1 MFNKL
6 AKKYNTD
13 DTLLKFYFF
22 ILLILL
28 LPIIFTWKSFLNL
41 DFTYTGQIGD
51 TIGGTMG
58 PFASLLGSWLVY
70 KSFKAQMDANN
81 LIQDGINEQKEA
93 KQLEILNSQLEII
106 KTNLN
111 ELSLGLIDMDFD
123 YSFKGRDVINQ
134 FIRFIWPQ
142 INNNEIGLNIYDLY
156 EVKKLYRL
164 FDSILYFM
172 DNTNAFNFK
181 SLLYFHTRGKFLDFF
196 DVELRTDLIELNK
209 RLKENPQINGNCSI
223 MVFSAKIEEV
233 LRRFDDF
240 RR

>member
-28 LPIIFTWKSFLNL
+28 LPIIFTWKSFLNF
-41 DFTYTGQIGD
+41 DFTNTGQIGD

-70 KSFKAQMDANN
+70 KSFKAQMDANK

-93 KQLEILNSQLEII
+93 KQLEVLNSQLEII

-111 ELSLGLIDMDFD
+111 ELSLRLIDLDFD

-134 FIRFIWPQ
+134 FIRFIWPK
-142 INNNEIGLNIYDLY
+142 INNDEIGLNIYDLY
-156 EVKKLYRL
+156 EVKKMYGLL
-164 FDSILYFM
+164 DSILYFI
-172 DNTNAFNFK
+172 DSTNVFNFK
-181 SLLYFHTRGKFLDFF
+181 SLMYFHTKVKFIDFF
-196 DVELRTDLIELNK
+196 DIELRTDLIELYT
-209 RLKENPQINGNCSI
+209 RLKESQKLKGNGSI
-223 MVFSAKIEEV
+223 MALSAKIEEV
-233 LRRFDDF
+233 LKRFDDF